1 MTAIREHM
9 AHGFAGLAAQISP
22 FWRFRLWARM
32 VGGDPYRQ
40 GAPGAATPKII
51 QPHGFEMELFEADWM
66 ERYALRSG
74 HFYQD
79 EVVALMKQLVRP
91 GQIVVDV
98 GANIG
103 FVSLAASRQVGP
115 QGRVFAFEPN
125 SALVAR
131 LRKSIR
137 RNRIG
142 NVAVFMTALGER
154 TGTVRLIAGGHH
166 GTNRISADDEENFGA
181 GEVSL
186 HRADDLLR
194 DRLPAGLPAFVKIDV
209 EGAELGVLKGMPELL
224 RRPRTR
230 FFVELGDA
238 HSARFGHTAAAV
250 FDLFHAEGYAAFRVR
265 LSPFRAAIRLQA
277 ITGPVD
283 KPVYDVLFMKAR

>member
-1 MTAIREHM
+1 LTAIREQM
-9 AHGFAGLAAQISP
+9 AHGLAGLAAQISP

-40 GAPGAATPKII
+40 GAPSSAKRRTIE
-51 QPHGFEMELFEADWM
+51 PHGFEMELFEGDWM

-79 EVVALMKQLVRP
+79 EIVALMKQMVQP

-115 QGRVFAFEPN
+115 AGHVYAFEPN
-125 SALVAR
+125 GELVAR
-131 LRKSIR
+131 LKKSIR
-137 RNRIG
+137 RNRIS
-142 NVAVFMTALGER
+142 NLSVFMTALGEEP
-154 TGTVRLIAGGHH
+154 GTVRLISGGHH
-166 GTNRISADDEENFGA
+166 GTNRISVGEEASGQA
-181 GEVSL
+181 EVRL
-186 HRADDLLR
+186 QRADDLLR
-194 DRLPAGLPAFVKIDV
+194 GRLPADVPAFVKIDV

-238 HSARFGHTAAAV
+238 HSQRFGNTAAAV
-250 FDLFHAEGYAAFRVR
+250 FDLFHAEGYAAFLAR
-265 LSPFRAAIRLQA
+265 LSPFRAAIRLKA
-277 ITGPVD
+277 LNGPIN
-283 KPVYDVLFMKAR
+283 KPVYDVLFMKAA